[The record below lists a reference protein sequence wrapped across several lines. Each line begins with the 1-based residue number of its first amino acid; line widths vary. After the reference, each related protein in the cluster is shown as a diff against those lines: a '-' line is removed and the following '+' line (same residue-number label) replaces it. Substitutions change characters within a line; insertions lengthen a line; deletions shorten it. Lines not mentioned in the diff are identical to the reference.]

1 MQKKKKDKLIITKS
15 YRLTSKNANINKR
28 ILIYSVLDEAYRIK
42 NEMSKFIYDNLC
54 KLNNKNF
61 VGNYKH
67 WNDKN
72 NYLSSHTLQTIFSDI
87 TKLYQNHIKQLINN
101 ITNKIRIWNGL
112 KYSKKSK
119 IYVPKYKTTLIC
131 KIIRYLIKAG
141 NLELYTLNRADEIF
155 NNSKVDELKIKW
167 HELDQNKKNHLIKI
181 VNSKITRIYKKIK
194 IIKFSN
200 GTFRLTS
207 SSGYSYEIIEDIEN
221 RKYKFFLKLRFKNNI
236 VIYLPLLLE
245 REPKNKRS
253 KEYFNKILNGKLN
266 KQIFI
271 IDRRNQTNSK
281 KLFFAISREEKLTF
295 KDFGKIVGC
304 DINLTS
310 EKFITASNGTAIS
323 YDEKIIKEFLKFI
336 QQIDQKGYKN
346 LTDNEKR
353 KLRKYVRKLRS
364 HIEYLI
370 AKFVNELVKE
380 GYTDIILEDLQIFR
394 NGKFKINLF
403 GFVMKLNRF
412 VRFLHLTDLKNKFI
426 QICHNRGIRVHLTK
440 SAYTSKQCPI
450 CGHIDDRNRQSQ
462 SVFKCTN
469 CGYTYNADF
478 NASINILLRYI
489 FDAYK
494 EKLHNVNEYNE
505 LRPKTISIKE
515 FKNKLIN
522 LFDQDK
528 ILKTIVYWVDVLP
541 NDFRN
546 LMQNK
551 LEKSGFHCPVPQ

>member
-1 MQKKKKDKLIITKS
+1 MQNKKKDKTIIIKS
-15 YRLTSKNANINKR
+15 YRLTSKNANMNKR
-28 ILIYSVLDEAYRIK
+28 KLIYSVLDEAYKIK
-42 NEMSKFIYDNLC
+42 NDMSKFIYDNLH
-54 KLNNKNF
+54 KLNDKNF
-61 VGNYKH
+61 IGNYKQ
-67 WNDKN
+67 WNN
-72 NYLSSHTLQTIFSDI
+72 SIYLNSHTLQTIFTDI

-101 ITNKIRIWNGL
+101 TTNKIRIWDGF
-112 KYSKKSK
+112 KYSKKSRNN
-119 IYVPKYKTTLIC
+119 IPKYKTTIIC
-131 KIIRYLIKAG
+131 KIIRYLIKAS
-141 NLELYTLNRADEIF
+141 NLESYTLNRADELF
-155 NNSKVDELKIKW
+155 NKSKVDELKDNWNK
-167 HELDQNKKNHLIKI
+167 LDRNKKKYIIKI
-181 VNSKITRIYKKIK
+181 VNNKIIRIRKKIK

-236 VIYLPLLLE
+236 VIHLPLLLE
-245 REPKNKRS
+245 RESKNKRS
-253 KEYFNKILNGKLN
+253 KKYFDKILSGELN

-295 KDFGKIVGC
+295 RDFGKIVGC

-310 EKFITASNGTAIS
+310 EKFITASNGTAVS
-323 YDEKIIKEFLKFI
+323 YNEKIIKEFLRFI
-336 QQIDQKGYKN
+336 QQIDQKGYRD

-370 AKFVNELVKE
+370 AIFVNELVKN

-426 QICHNRGIRVHLTK
+426 QICHNRGVRVHLTK

-450 CGHIDDRNRQSQ
+450 CGHIDDKNRQTQ
-462 SVFKCTN
+462 SLFKCTK

-489 FDAYK
+489 FNAYK
-494 EKLHNVNEYNE
+494 EKLHSINEYNE
-505 LRPKTISIKE
+505 LRPKTISTKE
-515 FKNKLIN
+515 FKDKLIS
-522 LFDQDK
+522 LFNQEK
-528 ILKTIVYWVDVLP
+528 VLKTIVNQVDVLP
-541 NDFRN
+541 DDFKQEI
-546 LMQNK
+546 QNK
-551 LEKSGFHCPVPQ
+551 LEESGFHCPVPQ